1 MEIWLPFN
9 DAFTCSLTKRVLK
22 RRFLEI
28 GLTKIFKV
36 RNFGNTL
43 GVTIVFFIKTFK
55 I

>member
-9 DAFTCSLTKRVLK
+9 DAFTSSLTKRVLK

-28 GLTKIFKV
+28 GRTKIFKV

-43 GVTIVFFIKTFK
+43 GVFFIKIFK